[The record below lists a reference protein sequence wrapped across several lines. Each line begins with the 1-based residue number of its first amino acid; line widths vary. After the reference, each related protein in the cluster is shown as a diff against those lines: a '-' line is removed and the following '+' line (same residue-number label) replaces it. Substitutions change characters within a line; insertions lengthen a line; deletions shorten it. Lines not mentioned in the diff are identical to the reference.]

1 MPTNVDWAELTKYES
16 QDYTVAS
23 QELACTGNSCEII

>member
-1 MPTNVDWAELTKYES
+1 VDWALLSKYES